1 MAIILVEEPEHG
13 ADHLSNDRW
22 KEDGDRQILAMIDEQ
37 PIIKEAC
44 PSLNSSSI
52 GVLIGLIGGFEV

>member
-44 PSLNSSSI
+44 PSLI
-52 GVLIGLIGGFEV
+52 VAL